1 MGKFHLRFLNVSVES
16 SALWHLKLTIYRFF
30 RMEFSWKLF
39 YSGFLYKT
47 LNSHMLAH
55 CSRCCWNCGK
65 DLSTKLR
72 YYWVFALKPSHFC
85 LWCSFLCIVRCVE
98 KRNIWYSISLILK
111 IWISM
116 YILSSLFSVHLLWCW
131 WAEFVKQLRLSYYWT
146 FPLFSYPLCL
156 IKQWYHKE

>member
-1 MGKFHLRFLNVSVES
+1 MGKFHLRFLNVSVGS

-39 YSGFLYKT
+39 YIWFLYKT

-55 CSRCCWNCGK
+55 WPRCCWNCGK
-65 DLSTKLR
+65 IYQRNLDLLS
-72 YYWVFALKPSHFC
+72 FC
-85 LWCSFLCIVRCVE
+85 PEAITFLSVMFILVYCSMCG
-98 KRNIWYSISLILK
+98 KKKHLILNLFNLK

-116 YILSSLFSVHLLWCW
+116 YIFSSLFSVHLLWCW

-156 IKQWYHKE
+156 MKQWYRKE